1 VLLRGL
7 GIDKL
12 TGTSEKKKREFIFM
26 KCSKCKTEPLAAYT
40 IEGVTVDRCAAC
52 DGVWFDAEELSQ
64 LLSEEARHVAQ
75 LLKGSVSTQADGKK
89 AYCPRDA
96 SIMMRVYSSI
106 DHSVILDVC
115 GECRGVWLDGGEFD
129 KLFAA
134 LRR

>member
-1 VLLRGL
+1 
-7 GIDKL
+7 
-12 TGTSEKKKREFIFM
+12 
-26 KCSKCKTEPLAAYT
+26 LAAFT

-52 DGVWFDAEELSQ
+52 AGVWFDAEELSR

-75 LLKGSVSTQADGKK
+75 LLKGGLIAQADGKR
-89 AYCPRDA
+89 ADCPRDA
-96 SIMMRVYSSI
+96 SKMMRVYSAI

-134 LRR
+134 LPR